1 MGGRIDEVS
10 DVPRTRHLGAG
21 RYLTVGLDSKEW
33 VGCGMLFV
41 GYQHRGSRA
50 VAVHEAPKGK
60 VCQGWVAGQ
69 DAAMGTPDTP
79 SQVAGV

>member
-1 MGGRIDEVS
+1 MGCFLWVISTEEV
-10 DVPRTRHLGAG
+10 
-21 RYLTVGLDSKEW
+21 VG
-33 VGCGMLFV
+33 
-41 GYQHRGSRA
+41 A
-50 VAVHEAPKGK
+50 VAVHEAPEGK